1 LPRACTPCRH
11 ERCRDMEVLLAVYEV
26 PSTRIEDAGS
36 QKTTAILNLRW
47 RIKKEVAMPYK
58 DPEKRQTYQREYK
71 RMQRAGSSQTP
82 GQTLI
87 PMSFRLKTAQDV
99 LALIEEQV
107 NAVREEPEAGTLE
120 KARAAGYLASIA
132 LKAVEVADLSARL
145 EAVEQVL
152 KRRKAA

>member
-1 LPRACTPCRH
+1 
-11 ERCRDMEVLLAVYEV
+11 
-26 PSTRIEDAGS
+26 
-36 QKTTAILNLRW
+36 
-47 RIKKEVAMPYK
+47 MPYR
-58 DPEKRQTYQREYK
+58 DPEKQRDYQREYK

-82 GQTLI
+82 GQTLV
-87 PMSFRLKTAQDV
+87 PLPFRLKTAQDV

-120 KARAAGYLASIA
+120 KARAIGYLAGIA

-152 KRRKAA
+152 KRRRAA